1 MCRCIFAARPAS
13 CFLSWVKCAR
23 HPTPAKRRPQVAANP
38 VTSFWG
44 LPDKILV
51 LLSFC
56 HHAAAERKARPSR
69 ESNSFLRKKLKV
81 KETHDART
89 KQLLAISR
97 GEPPPPLNSHQARLS
112 PLATLDEEAE
122 LLFSDVL
129 HNHLTEYDLTQY
141 TANRTQQKPTT
152 QSDRIRQRHTE
163 WVPEA
168 GSIQVRHKRKRP
180 VGSQWEP

>member
-1 MCRCIFAARPAS
+1 M
-13 CFLSWVKCAR
+13 VG
-23 HPTPAKRRPQVAANP
+23 Q
-38 VTSFWG
+38 
-44 LPDKILV
+44 
-51 LLSFC
+51 
-56 HHAAAERKARPSR
+56 AEYAD
-69 ESNSFLRKKLKV
+69 LALALA
-81 KETHDART
+81 HDART

-168 GSIQVRHKRKRP
+168 GSTQVPNRRATSKQASPAGCATTVLRIPNVLGAR
-180 VGSQWEP
+180 